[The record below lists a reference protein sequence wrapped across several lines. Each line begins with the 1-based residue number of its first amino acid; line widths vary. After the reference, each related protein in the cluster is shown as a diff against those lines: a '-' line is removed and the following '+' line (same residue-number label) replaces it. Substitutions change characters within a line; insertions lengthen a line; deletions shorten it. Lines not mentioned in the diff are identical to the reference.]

1 MSKYGALISIE
12 DKRNIPLSVVAS
24 VMGIKAGV
32 HPTKNI
38 TDISMLSVENQKTQP
53 SCVGQAEGKDAEYDE
68 YIETGKVT
76 RLSKRWLY
84 SLCKKED
91 GIYNLPGTYPTIA
104 AKLRV
109 STGLVKEE
117 LLPDNNDLPYKE
129 YINIK
134 ITNDLLTDASST
146 RAKGFS
152 FVKTLD
158 EVKTAIDI
166 SKKFTATLQV
176 GDWSA
181 LPVKP
186 ILKNGLNDGSHRIW
200 IIGYEDAKNKT
211 KQDTKIYYLNSWG
224 IEWAKGKNS
233 ADKKLLKKGIGYF
246 WWSEYSNYFY
256 DGIVY
261 LDMPNEIIDYAKS
274 QTYIFSRTL
283 KRGMTG
289 TDIIELQKRLDREL
303 GKDGKKCY
311 LAEYYDAN
319 FGPIT
324 EKSVKRYQE
333 AKGLTSDGVVGKITL
348 AELNKQE
355 SYSDLSLLNKWA
367 DAIQWYEGWYAGSRS
382 YRNNNPGNIRYI
394 GQKRATGKDSAGFCI
409 FANYQDGRQELVDL
423 LVRASS
429 GKSSIYNPEM
439 TLLEFYQKY
448 APSSDGNYPQTYAKA
463 VAKRMGVSVD
473 IKIKNILSG
482 TTSASVSK
490 GK

>member
-38 TDISMLSVENQKTQP
+38 TDISMLSVENQKQEP

-84 SLCKKED
+84 ALCKKED
-91 GIYNLPGTYPTIA
+91 GIYNTPGTYPTIA

-109 STGLVKEE
+109 STGIVREE
-117 LLPDNNDLPYKE
+117 LVPDNNDLPYSE
-129 YINIK
+129 YIKIK
-134 ITNDLLTDASST
+134 ITNDLLTDASKT

-152 FVKTLD
+152 FVKTLE

-166 SKKFTATLQV
+166 SKKFTATLLV

-186 ILKNGLNDGSHRIW
+186 LFKDGSNDGSHRVW
-200 IIGYEDAKNKT
+200 IIGYEDIKK
-211 KQDTKIYYLNSWG
+211 DTKIYYLNSWG
-224 IEWAKGKNS
+224 IDWSKGKNS
-233 ADKKLLKKGIGYF
+233 TDRKYLKKGIGYF
-246 WWSEYSNYFY
+246 LWSEYSNYFY
-256 DGIVY
+256 EGIVY
-261 LDMPNEIIDYAKS
+261 IDMPNEIIDYAKS
-274 QTYIFSRTL
+274 QPYTFTRTL

-289 TDIIELQKRLDREL
+289 TDVMELQKKLDREL
-303 GKDGKKCY
+303 AKDGKKCY

-324 EKSVKRYQE
+324 EKSVMRYQE
-333 AKGLTSDGVVGKITL
+333 AKGLVADGIVGKITL

-355 SYSDLSLLNKWA
+355 KYDDLNLLNKWA
-367 DAIQWYEGWYAGSRS
+367 DAIQWYEGWYVGSRS

-409 FANYQDGRQELVDL
+409 FASYQDGRQELVDL

-429 GKSSIYNPEM
+429 GKSSIYKPEM

-448 APSSDGNYPQTYAKA
+448 APSTDGNYPQAYAKA
-463 VAKRMGVSVD
+463 VAKRMGVSIE
-473 IKIKNILSG
+473 IKIKDILSG
-482 TTSASVSK
+482 TTASVSK
-490 GK
+490 GKK